1 MATSV
6 PFIVVTG
13 NIAAGK
19 STLVQRLA
27 AEMRLAAYPER
38 VEDNPFFGPPQSRAL
53 QSETWFLT
61 HSVASHRAIQRNRR
75 GGVQERSAYEHVR
88 VFGRA
93 RARCGWLG
101 DEELRLLEQLSQL
114 LCDGLQPPDLLV
126 YAEADPAVIATRI
139 AERGRP
145 EEQPLDTGY
154 LSLLAELYDE
164 LVDSWRL
171 SRVYRLDTTRVD
183 VRHEDGFQLASR
195 RILELL
201 P

>member
-1 MATSV
+1 M
-6 PFIVVTG
+6 FEC
-13 NIAAGK
+13 
-19 STLVQRLA
+19 LV
-27 AEMRLAAYPER
+27 
-38 VEDNPFFGPPQSRAL
+38 
-53 QSETWFLT
+53 
-61 HSVASHRAIQRNRR
+61 
-75 GGVQERSAYEHVR
+75 
-88 VFGRA
+88 GRA
-93 RARCGWLG
+93 RVVA
-101 DEELRLLEQLSQL
+101 
-114 LCDGLQPPDLLV
+114 GLATRSFACSSNSRSSYATGAPPDLLV